1 MMLGCMMLSINANAK
16 TVADTEQA
24 NLLVVSLCD
33 GMKHCYTLN
42 ESISI
47 TPSADSITVASQ
59 HLNVAYARNCV
70 KGYHFTLEN
79 QMEDGINDITI
90 DNGSTVKIER
100 LSNAIIIKGLPS
112 GTKATVF
119 NITGA
124 LCKPKMHYESDS
136 DKTDIV
142 INTSTLPHSTYII
155 TFKGAKNIPSIKFN
169 R

>member
-1 MMLGCMMLSINANAK
+1 MMLSINANAK

-59 HLNVAYARNCV
+59 HLKVAYARNYV
-70 KGYHFTLEN
+70 KGYLFTLEN
-79 QMEDGINDITI
+79 QMEDGINDVTI
-90 DNGSTVKIER
+90 NDGSNVKIER
-100 LSNAIIIKGLPS
+100 LSNAIIIKGLPAD
-112 GTKATVF
+112 TRATIF

-124 LCKPKMHYESDS
+124 LCEPRMHYENDGNR
-136 DKTDIV
+136 TNIV
-142 INTSTLPHSTYII
+142 LNTSTLPHNTYII
-155 TFKGAKNIPSIKFN
+155 TFKGTSYVPSIKFN